1 MSSKNLS
8 VWLAETTELLDLKP
22 SSRASYGSL
31 QRLLVGF
38 LGDVPISD
46 LTPLDVQRFASR
58 SGKSASR
65 TRQAIHILNGSLSEA
80 VRFGVLS
87 SNPCEGVKL
96 PRLPRPG
103 GRALTREEVERVA
116 QAADRFGGY
125 GDFVRFLAWTGLR
138 WSEAVELRGRDVHD
152 RRIEVTRAA
161 VAVGSGGIVVGTPKS
176 HQSRTVVA
184 PSFLRLPDVGEDEL
198 LWTTP
203 RGARLV
209 SQNFRQRVWL
219 PALRR
224 AGMEGVRVH
233 DLRHSACSLL
243 IEAGVPPRVVQQIL
257 GHSDI
262 ATTMRVYATV
272 HSHQLDDAAAAL
284 ERLAIV

>member
-1 MSSKNLS
+1 
-8 VWLAETTELLDLKP
+8 
-22 SSRASYGSL
+22 
-31 QRLLVGF
+31 VGH
-38 LGDVPISD
+38 LGDVPISE
-46 LTPLDVQRFASR
+46 LSPLDVQRFASR

-65 TRQAIHILNGSLSEA
+65 TRQAVLILRASLDQA
-80 VRFGVLS
+80 VRFGELA
-87 SNPCEGVKL
+87 SNPCDGVKL

-103 GRALTREEVERVA
+103 GRALTREEVEAIAR
-116 QAADRFGGY
+116 AADRFGGH

-138 WSEAVELRGRDVHD
+138 WSEAVELRGRDVAG
-152 RRIEVTRAA
+152 RRIVVTRAA

-176 HQSRTVVA
+176 HASRTVVA
-184 PSFLRLPDVGEDEL
+184 PSFLRLPDAGPDEL

-209 SQNFRQRVWL
+209 SQNFRQRTWL

-224 AGMEGVRVH
+224 TGVEGVRVH

-243 IEAGVPPRVVQQIL
+243 IQAGVHPRVVQQIL

-262 ATTMRVYATV
+262 ATTMRVYATI
-272 HSHQLDDAAAAL
+272 HDHQLEEAARAL
-284 ERLAIV
+284 EAL

>member
-1 MSSKNLS
+1 MSDKNLS
-8 VWLAETTELLDLKP
+8 EWLSETTELLDLKP
-22 SSRASYGSL
+22 SSRACYGSL
-31 QRLLVGF
+31 HRLLVAH
-38 LGDVPISD
+38 LGDVPIDRIS
-46 LTPLDVQRFASR
+46 PLDVQRFASR

-65 TRQAIHILNGSLSEA
+65 TRQAVHVLNGSLSEA
-80 VRFGVLS
+80 VRFGVLDK
-87 SNPCEGVKL
+87 NPCEGVRL

-103 GRALTREEVERVA
+103 GRALTREQVEDLA
-116 QAADRFGGY
+116 AAADRFGGY

-138 WSEAVELRGRDVHD
+138 WSEAVELRGRDVAG
-152 RRIEVTRAA
+152 RRVEVTRAA

-176 HQSRTVVA
+176 HKSRTVVA
-184 PSFLRLPDVGEDEL
+184 PSFLRLPAAGDDEL
-198 LWTTP
+198 LFATP
-203 RGARLV
+203 RGTRIL
-209 SQNFRQRVWL
+209 SQNFRQRTWL

-224 AGMEGVRVH
+224 VGLEGVRVH

-272 HSHQLDDAAAAL
+272 HDHQLEDAAQAL
-284 ERLAIV
+284 EKFVL

>member
-1 MSSKNLS
+1 MSNKNLS

-31 QRLLVGF
+31 ARFLVSF

-46 LTPLDVQRFASR
+46 LSPLDVQRFASR

-65 TRQAIHILNGSLSEA
+65 TRQAVHVLNASLGEA
-80 VRFGVLS
+80 VRFGELP
-87 SNPCEGVKL
+87 SNPCDGVKL

-103 GRALTREEVERVA
+103 GRGLTRADVDRLA
-116 QAADRFGGY
+116 DAADRFGAPG
-125 GDFVRFLAWTGLR
+125 GDFVRFMAWTGLR
-138 WSEAVELRGRDVHD
+138 WSEAVELRGRDVSG

-161 VAVGSGGIVVGTPKS
+161 VAVGSGGVVVGTPKS
-176 HQSRTVVA
+176 HQSRTVVV
-184 PSFLRLPDVGEDEL
+184 PSFVRVPDAAPDEL
-198 LWTTP
+198 LWATA
-203 RGARLV
+203 RGTRLL
-209 SQNFRQRVWL
+209 SQNYRKRQWM
-219 PALRR
+219 PACRR
-224 AGMEGVRVH
+224 AGLEGVRIH
-233 DLRHSACSLL
+233 DLRHTACSLL

-272 HSHQLDDAAAAL
+272 HDHQLEDAAAAL
-284 ERLAIV
+284 ERFAL